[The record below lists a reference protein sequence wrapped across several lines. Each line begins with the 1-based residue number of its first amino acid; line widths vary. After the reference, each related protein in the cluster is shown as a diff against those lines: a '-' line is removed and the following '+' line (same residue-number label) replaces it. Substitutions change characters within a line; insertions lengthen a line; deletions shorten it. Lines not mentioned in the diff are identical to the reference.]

1 MLIVACFIGGS
12 VAIPLISTMICYA
25 TEISTLEM
33 MNIATALSFFAEA
46 LTSIV
51 IGVYFMFLK
60 DTAVFYL
67 IISILLTLFA
77 IFYGVAT
84 HETPH
89 FLFKLRRYKE
99 CLEHLNLMGEWNG
112 YTGYPY
118 LPTIEEMK
126 IARDLPYN

>member
-25 TEISTLEM
+25 TEISTLDM
-33 MNIATALSFFAEA
+33 MNIATALSFIAEA

-51 IGVYFMFLK
+51 IGFYFMYLK

-67 IISILLTLFA
+67 IISILLTFFA
-77 IFYGVAT
+77 MFYAVAT

-89 FLFKLRRYKE
+89 FLFKLRRYNE
-99 CLEHLNLMGEWNG
+99 CLEHLRLMGDWNG

-118 LPTIEEMK
+118 LPTVE
-126 IARDLPYN
+126 